1 MANKNQEQHST
12 RAIIVLSVVV
22 VLLIGVL
29 IASICMQGFTNP
41 DPFGLFAKDEDPSI
55 SGGGGMVVDP
65 DDPNANMMKLSVSP
79 KSVASS
85 AEDSKTKVL
94 TATVEP
100 AEAPQEVD
108 WAIAFVNPASEWAT
122 GKTVTDYVTITPESD
137 GAKTATVKC
146 LQAFGEQIEVTV
158 SARSDASKNATCTVD
173 YLSSVNIDWSN
184 EMTNSSIP
192 HKCNNYFHYEKG
204 VGTIAPT
211 KITASIDVSPLVK
224 TIFFEG
230 YSTLGNYPVDLS
242 SFDTYK
248 VISIDA
254 SSSYG
259 DIMPIPFLSGFYF
272 LSNSDNKCQA
282 YFSTDKSASTIDGN
296 TWWNAMKALYD
307 MVDVGNNSKYLGT
320 DANSINN
327 VYIAAFNSEYKSA
340 SMRVTFNF
348 EWGSYKSD
356 KNDFT
361 ISIGS
366 NTVTILPYVGP
377 VSNVTVDPGDVIFQ

>member
-1 MANKNQEQHST
+1 MTNKNQEQHST

-55 SGGGGMVVDP
+55 SGGGMVVDP

-79 KSVASS
+79 STAVAS
-85 AEDSKTKVL
+85 AEDEKTKVL

-100 AEAPQEVD
+100 ADAPQEVD
-108 WAIAFVNPASEWAT
+108 WAIAFVNPSSTWAS

-137 GAKTATVKC
+137 GSKTATVKC
-146 LQAFGEQIEVTV
+146 LQAFGEQIKVTV
-158 SARSDASKNATCTVD
+158 SARSDVSKNATCTVD

-184 EMTNSSIP
+184 EMINSSIP

-230 YSTLGNYPVDLS
+230 YSTLGNHPVDLS
-242 SFDTYK
+242 SFDSYK
-248 VISIDA
+248 DISIDI
-254 SSSYG
+254 SSYR
-259 DIMPIPFLSGFYF
+259 DIVSIPFLSGFYF
-272 LSNSDNKCQA
+272 LANSDEKCQA

-327 VYIAAFNSEYKSA
+327 VYITAFNSEYKSA

-348 EWGSYKSD
+348 EWRSYKSD
-356 KNDFT
+356 KKDFN

-366 NTVTILPYVGP
+366 QTVTISKYFLP
-377 VSNVTVDPGDVIFQ
+377 VSDVTVDPGDVIFQ